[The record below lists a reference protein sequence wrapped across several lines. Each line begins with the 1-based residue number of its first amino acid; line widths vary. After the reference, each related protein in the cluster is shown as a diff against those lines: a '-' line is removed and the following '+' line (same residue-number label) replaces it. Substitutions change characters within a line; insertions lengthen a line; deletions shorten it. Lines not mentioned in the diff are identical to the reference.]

1 MDEEKNT
8 FSQKF
13 SFNYWWIF
21 AYAKN
26 KAYIELFHFCNP
38 LKAIK
43 KGIRTCSCN
52 SDGNVGNLHLK
63 LLGLLRFQL
72 QIPNFNYK
80 KRHNMLMFYHV
91 KLLQLFSDDSASIIS
106 LKIPKFSIAW
116 NSITSLELVRMAFK
130 KSFQKSS

>member
-1 MDEEKNT
+1 MN
-8 FSQKF
+8 
-13 SFNYWWIF
+13 F
-21 AYAKN
+21 AYAKK

-106 LKIPKFSIAW
+106 LNTKIYRSLKFY
-116 NSITSLELVRMAFK
+116 NLFRVSLHGF
-130 KSFQKSS
+130 